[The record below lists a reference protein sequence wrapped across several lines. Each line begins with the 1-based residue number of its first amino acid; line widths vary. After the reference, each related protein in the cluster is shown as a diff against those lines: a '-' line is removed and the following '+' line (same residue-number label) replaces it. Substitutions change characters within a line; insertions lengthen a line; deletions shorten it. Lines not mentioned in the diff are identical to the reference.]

1 MTYTNRELVANLS
14 ANLGEIYT
22 ESFLL
27 PDYNMDRVKWKTELT
42 NDNQIRVT
50 DIALGPIPF
59 NLTIYKG
66 AKAWKL
72 PREFVQF
79 LLTHPVANEFLG
91 KLMVNPN
98 SIRRHLCCFGPVL
111 KLYLIFQKSLV
122 VFIDV
127 CF

>member
-1 MTYTNRELVANLS
+1 MTYTNKELVANLS

-22 ESFLL
+22 ESFPMSAFNLNRL
-27 PDYNMDRVKWKTELT
+27 KWKTVLT
-42 NDNQIRVT
+42 SKNQLQIT
-50 DIALGPIPF
+50 DIPLGPIPF

-91 KLMVNPN
+91 KLMVNPS
-98 SIRRHLCCFGPVL
+98 SIRRHLCCYGPVL
-111 KLYLIFQKSLV
+111 KFYLIFQKSLV